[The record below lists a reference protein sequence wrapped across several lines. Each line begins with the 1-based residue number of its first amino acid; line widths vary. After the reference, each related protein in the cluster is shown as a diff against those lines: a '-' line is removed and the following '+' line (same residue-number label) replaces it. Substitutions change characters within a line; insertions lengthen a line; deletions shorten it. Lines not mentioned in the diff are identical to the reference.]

1 MPSPLLPSLIGD
13 CKHCRR
19 FRGREGQ
26 WRSDEKPTRAGRKCT
41 GCKPR
46 GTTNVSASAGA
57 QANDAM
63 GDGNVGHP
71 TQEIL
76 KQSETSAAALMAA
89 YSTFGDKALPFVPFS
104 PPSTCV
110 CRPGLLMLKD
120 IATANLTESSQ
131 PGACTAFKCT
141 SSCLWHKAQQ

>member
-1 MPSPLLPSLIGD
+1 MTASIAGGSEGEKD
-13 CKHCRR
+13 NGEATRSQQGQVASAQAAS
-19 FRGREGQ
+19 RGEQ
-26 WRSDEKPTRAGRKCT
+26 
-41 GCKPR
+41 
-46 GTTNVSASAGA
+46 TNVSASAGA

-104 PPSTCV
+104 P
-110 CRPGLLMLKD
+110 LFDL
-120 IATANLTESSQ
+120 
-131 PGACTAFKCT
+131 
-141 SSCLWHKAQQ
+141 CL